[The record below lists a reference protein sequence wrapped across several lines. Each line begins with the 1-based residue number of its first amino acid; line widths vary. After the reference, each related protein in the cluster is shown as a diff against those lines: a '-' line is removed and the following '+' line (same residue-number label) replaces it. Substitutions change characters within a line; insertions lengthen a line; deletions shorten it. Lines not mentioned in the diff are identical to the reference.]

1 MTIDELDTLLDFHYW
16 ARDRVL
22 DAAAK
27 LTPEQFERE
36 LGGSFK
42 SVRATLV
49 HIYWADWAW
58 YQMWHGAFP
67 AEALATDELR
77 DVESI
82 RRAWRELESKARAF
96 VKAQSGTDAHRVL
109 EYRRLDGS
117 VGAFPFA
124 HMVQHLVN
132 HGSYHRGQLTM
143 LLRQLGVEPPESMDL
158 IRYYAAAVTTGGAS
172 S

>member
-1 MTIDELDTLLDFHYW
+1 MTLDDLDALLDFHYW

-27 LTPEQFERE
+27 LTPDQFEQD

-42 SVRATLV
+42 SVRETLV

-67 AEALATDELR
+67 AEALETDQFT

-82 RRAWRELESKARAF
+82 RRAWSELESKARAF
-96 VKAQSGTDAHRVL
+96 VTTQIGADAHRVL

-158 IRYYAAAVTTGGAS
+158 IMYYRGRSTATARRA
-172 S
+172 